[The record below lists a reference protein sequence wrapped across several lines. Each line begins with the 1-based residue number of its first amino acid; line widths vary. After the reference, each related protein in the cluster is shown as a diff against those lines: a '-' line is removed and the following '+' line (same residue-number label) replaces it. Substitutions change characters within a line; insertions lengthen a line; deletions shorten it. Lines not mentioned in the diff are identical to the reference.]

1 MIEITLNDNRVITW
15 NFGEQ
20 FYSYHAIKS
29 LYADEKEYK
38 EIIKLFSVSFD
49 VMSFKYQICT
59 IPYSDQLNYMT
70 WFGETANM
78 IYSVLKNEITHN
90 GYFLKK
96 SN

>member
-1 MIEITLNDNRVITW
+1 MIKITLNNNREVTW
-15 NFGEQ
+15 NFGEN
-20 FYSYHAIKS
+20 FYPYYEIKS

-49 VMSFKYQICT
+49 VMSFKYQIST

-78 IYSVLKNEITHN
+78 IYSVLKNE
-90 GYFLKK
+90 YWRFR
-96 SN
+96 